1 MKPSKYRAAPRQLDS
16 PERKNM
22 AYDRPFPHK
31 EGKDPALCLT
41 RLVGPADKLGKL
53 RIKFISQL
61 TIDLDTPIV
70 WRYRAEFDERDID
83 IPVSSWTEW
92 MQTIAVEELHHLMP
106 EWSSREKVYGPTPGG
121 EGGTPTWVEWRS
133 PLYPDE
139 IVRISLPLVGVEG
152 TA

>member
-1 MKPSKYRAAPRQLDS
+1 
-16 PERKNM
+16 
-22 AYDRPFPHK
+22 
-31 EGKDPALCLT
+31 
-41 RLVGPADKLGKL
+41 
-53 RIKFISQL
+53 
-61 TIDLDTPIV
+61 
-70 WRYRAEFDERDID
+70 
-83 IPVSSWTEW
+83 